1 MMIKDLEPQT
11 VWDIFR
17 EITRIP
23 RCSGHEQRLQNW
35 VEEWSKGRRISH
47 KRDKVGNI
55 LLSKKAARGCEDY
68 PVLTFQVHQDMVC
81 EKDTGSTHNFDTD
94 PLDLQMKEGYITA
107 KGTSLG
113 ADNGIGIALALAA
126 LVNPETAGYGKLEIL
141 MTVEEETT
149 FRGASNIKRGF
160 FSGKKMVNLDS
171 EESGVIIVESAG
183 GLGTQYVFKATSEAP
198 GDWVGKR
205 LEVDGLLGG
214 HSGVDINLPRVNAI
228 KLISEGLT
236 VMGDCSRIRICRF
249 DGGTRVNAIPRS
261 AICDFLV
268 PRSSSEK
275 LNSSF
280 RNWSEKARSKY
291 SYERG
296 LIMELKDGSP
306 SESIPEEVSI
316 NILKLINDFQQGV
329 IKLSDKI
336 EGLVQ
341 TSSNM
346 GVIITKGETVTIN
359 ILSRSSD
366 NKDLVTLSSELRSLG
381 EKYDAEVSQRP
392 PSHGWST
399 PPSTPFVKYTARKY
413 REVSGAEPKVT
424 GIHGGLECSQFAS
437 LDPEIQIVSIG
448 ATLEYP
454 HSPRERLQVASVPVL
469 WNLLK
474 AMIRDIKQVDK
485 ITGS

>member
-1 MMIKDLEPQT
+1 MNMMIKDLEPQT

-35 VEEWSKGRRISH
+35 VEEWSEGRGISH
-47 KRDKVGNI
+47 QRDEVGNI

-81 EKDTGSTHNFDTD
+81 EKDTGSTHNFETD
-94 PLDLQMKEGYITA
+94 PIDLQIKEGYITA

-113 ADNGIGIALALAA
+113 ADNGIGIALAMAA
-126 LVNPETAGYGKLEIL
+126 LVNPETAGYGKLEVL

-149 FRGASNIKRGF
+149 FRGASNVKKGF
-160 FSGKKMVNLDS
+160 FTGKKMVNLDS

-183 GLGTQYVFKATSEAP
+183 GLGTEYRFKAPSEVP
-198 GDWVGKR
+198 GDWIGKR

-214 HSGVDINLPRVNAI
+214 HSGVDINLPRANAI

-236 VMGDCSRIRICRF
+236 TLAGCSKLRICRF
-249 DGGTRVNAIPRS
+249 EGGTRVNAIPRS

-268 PRSSSEK
+268 PRSASEK
-275 LNSSF
+275 LNSIF
-280 RNWSEKARSKY
+280 RDWSRKARSKY
-291 SYERG
+291 GYEEG
-296 LIMELKDGSP
+296 LIMELKDCSP
-306 SESIPEEVSI
+306 SESIPEAVSI
-316 NILKLINDFQQGV
+316 NIIKLINDFPQGV

-341 TSSNM
+341 TSSNI
-346 GVIITKGETVTIN
+346 GVIRTKDETVTFN

-366 NKDLVTLSSELRSLG
+366 NKDLETLSGELKSLG
-381 EKYDAEVSQRP
+381 EKYGAETIQRP

-399 PPSTPFVKYTARKY
+399 PPSIPFVKFTAQKY
-413 REVSGAEPKVT
+413 REVSGKEPKIT

-454 HSPRERLQVASVPVL
+454 HSPRERLQISSVPVL
-469 WNLLK
+469 WSLLK
-474 AMIRDIKQVDK
+474 AMIRDAKQVDEIK
-485 ITGS
+485 